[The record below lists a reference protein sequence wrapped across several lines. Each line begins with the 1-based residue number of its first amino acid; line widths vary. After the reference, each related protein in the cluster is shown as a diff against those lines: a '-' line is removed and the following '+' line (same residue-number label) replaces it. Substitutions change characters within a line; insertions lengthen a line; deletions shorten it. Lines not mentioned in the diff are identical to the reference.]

1 LSSAFIKGDII
12 SNTTRISM
20 ISGEPLIDEEVIA
33 AASGDIVDRIEIT
46 EKLARAK
53 NSYQGHFYSDLIFM
67 LTNIRLEEDGAK
79 HDWQNILRH
88 KHFMSE
94 KLGRNVGIRVATLD
108 YYTNI
113 TRQMASPVIVDL
125 TEYSKT
131 VKESITDP
139 LTFCYNRRYFDYV
152 LNHAI
157 AKTTEKEEALSLM
170 MIDIDYFKN
179 YNDLNGH
186 LMGDFALIEVSRIL
200 HVISRRGDVVAR
212 WGGEEFTIVLP
223 NLTAQEAM
231 PLAEKIRA
239 AVEDFRFPN
248 EQSLPGKRLTISI
261 GVAQHT
267 ETMKSTNDLIEAA
280 DNALYRAKN
289 EGRNCVR
296 KY

>member
-1 LSSAFIKGDII
+1 
-12 SNTTRISM
+12 
-20 ISGEPLIDEEVIA
+20 
-33 AASGDIVDRIEIT
+33 
-46 EKLARAK
+46 
-53 NSYQGHFYSDLIFM
+53 M
-67 LTNIRLEEDGAK
+67 LTNIRLEEEGAK
-79 HDWQNILRH
+79 RDWQNILRH

-152 LNHAI
+152 LNHTI
-157 AKTTEKEEALSLM
+157 AKSTEKKSPLSLM
-170 MIDIDYFKN
+170 MIDIDYFKQ
-179 YNDLNGH
+179 YNDQNGH

-200 HVISRRGDVVAR
+200 HVISRRSDVVAR
-212 WGGEEFTIVLP
+212 WGGEEFAIVLP
-223 NLTAQEAM
+223 SIFVDEALL
-231 PLAEKIRA
+231 LAEKIRS

-248 EQSLPGKRLTISI
+248 EQSQPGKRLTISI
-261 GVAQHT
+261 GVA
-267 ETMKSTNDLIEAA
+267 EYSEEMKTTNELVKMA
-280 DNALYRAKN
+280 DTALYKAKS

-296 KY
+296 KA